1 MIRILQR
8 EIEKL
13 KKHILELGAV
23 VEERVRMAV
32 KSVEDTDSELARTII
47 RGDIEIDHMEV
58 DLEEEC
64 LKILALYQPVANDLR
79 FIIAVLKI
87 NNDLERLGDLA
98 VNIAER
104 ATCIPRLESND
115 MITDIT
121 TMADKAQAMLRSSLD
136 ALVNQDADLA
146 REVCARDDEVD
157 DIHAQLF
164 SKFEEA
170 ARRQPDRIQYY
181 THLMGVSRNLERIAD
196 HTTNIAEDVIYMSMG
211 EIVRHRTSEYRGD
224 GKDKSCK
231 P

>member
-1 MIRILQR
+1 MIRLLQR

-13 KKHILELGAV
+13 KKHILEEGAV

-32 KSVEDTDSELARTII
+32 KSIEDHDPELARQII
-47 RGDIEIDHMEV
+47 KGDIDIDQMEV

-104 ATCIPRLESND
+104 STCLTLAVEDELIA
-115 MITDIT
+115 DIT
-121 TMADKAQAMLRSSLD
+121 VMAEKAQDMLRNSLD
-136 ALVNQDADLA
+136 ALVNLDTELA
-146 REVCARDDEVD
+146 REVCANDDEVD
-157 DIHAQLF
+157 DIHAGLF
-164 SKFEEA
+164 TKFEDAVRKHPE
-170 ARRQPDRIQYY
+170 RLLYY
-181 THLMGVSRNLERIAD
+181 THIIGVSRNLERIAD
-196 HTTNIAEDVIYMSMG
+196 HTTNIAEDVIYMSLG
-211 EIVRHRTSEYRGD
+211 EIVRHRTSEYKGE
-224 GKDKSCK
+224 KDKSC